1 LGKPVVAVRTGF
13 RQAREVKGAG
23 VNLMRHFG
31 ATVYAEEQGGV
42 VEAVVSAIEGFAT
55 SQKA

>member
-1 LGKPVVAVRTGF
+1 MVAVRTGF